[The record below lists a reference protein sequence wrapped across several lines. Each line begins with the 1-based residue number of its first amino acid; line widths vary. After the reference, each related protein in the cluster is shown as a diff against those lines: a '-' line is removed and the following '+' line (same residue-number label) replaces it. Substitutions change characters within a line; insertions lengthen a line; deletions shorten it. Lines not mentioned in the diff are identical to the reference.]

1 MIQQIEEASMNAW
14 PALQT
19 VVYDG
24 WILRFTNGYTRRANS
39 INPLYPSKINLTS
52 KIEYCQRLYDQKNLP
67 TIFKITERVY
77 PRNLDSVLEKA
88 GYRMEAETSVQTVD
102 LRRIKIPKDVVVSI
116 CQHID
121 ATWIEH
127 FIRLSKT
134 DTRHAVT
141 IRSMFESVVI
151 RACFAGITDDNRII
165 ACGMGA
171 LERDMLWLFD
181 IVVDEHHRGKG
192 LATKLIYGIFYWAKN
207 NSAQLAYLQVMLD
220 NESALSLY
228 QRIGFKEV
236 YRYWYRV
243 RDLREQKKSAR

>member
-1 MIQQIEEASMNAW
+1 MIQQIEEASMHAW

-24 WILRFTNGYTRRANS
+24 WILRFANGYTRRANS
-39 INPLYPSKINLTS
+39 VNPLYPSKIDL
-52 KIEYCQRLYDQKNLP
+52 KRKLDYCERFYDQKNLP

-102 LRRIKIPKDVVVSI
+102 LRRIKIPKGVVI
-116 CQHID
+116 HFCQHID

-127 FIRLSKT
+127 FMRLSKT
-134 DTRHAVT
+134 DARHAVT
-141 IRSMFESVVI
+141 MRSMFESVMI
-151 RACFAGITDDNRII
+151 PACFAGITDDERII

-171 LERDMLWLFD
+171 LEREMVWLFD
-181 IVVDEHHRGKG
+181 IVVGEHHRGKG
-192 LATKLIYGIFYWAKN
+192 LATRLIYGILQWAKN
-207 NSAQLAYLQVMLD
+207 NNAQSGYLQVMLD
-220 NESALSLY
+220 NKNALSLY

-243 RDLREQKKSAR
+243 RDIP